1 MPHIAKELIKRPK
14 FMPDV
19 GLADKALI
27 YKVLIEIDLAN
38 ESSQNII
45 KHHKYLNCFMRQLA
59 PKRLPLQS
67 SNKFIALLCT

>member
-27 YKVLIEIDLAN
+27 NKVPIEIDLAN

-45 KHHKYLNCFMRQLA
+45 KT
-59 PKRLPLQS
+59 S
-67 SNKFIALLCT
+67 